1 MWVDKIANRNIILIL
16 ILMCL
21 LSYNNIAAQ
30 QEDKNFLFPMETS
43 FIFLNLQHSS
53 QTNINSGFS
62 LVYNYPGFFSELGQ
76 ISLNYKSID
85 RDSYYLGLGMV
96 YILLGLNKSIIKTG
110 KEVIYLNGCFGT
122 IGADGLLGSIG
133 LSYFSQINKSIAY
146 ELSLDIYSH
155 DGYNYSVVY
164 IPLSVVYYTRGII
177 TNFILQKNLSNKI
190 NLSFSIGLSFTQ
202 YRYVEYDDYY
212 KYVSKWDE
220 NHSTYTDN
228 PRWDSHFLF
237 PFGITISL
245 MF

>member
-155 DGYNYSVVY
+155 DGYSNSVVY
-164 IPLSVVYYTRGII
+164 VPLSVVYYTRGIMA
-177 TNFILQKNLSNKI
+177 NFILQKNLSNKI
-190 NLSFSIGLSFTQ
+190 NFSFNIGFSFSQ
-202 YRYVEYDDYY
+202 YKYAEYDDYY
-212 KYVSKWDE
+212 KYVSKKEANKKDYIGD
-220 NHSTYTDN
+220 TK
-228 PRWDSHFLF
+228 WDSHWMI
-237 PFGITISL
+237 PFGATLTIHL
-245 MF
+245 